1 MISIV
6 IDDLGDR
13 WEQDRRVVELP
24 GAVACAFLPESPHTP
39 RLAALAHAAGK
50 EILVHLPMEPETGSG
65 HPLAIR
71 VGETAEVRSRRI
83 ARLLES
89 VPYAT
94 GVNNH
99 QGSRATASRGTMHAV
114 MRQLSLHGTRF
125 FVDSMTSRHSLAY
138 PLARAYG
145 IPATRRH
152 VFLDHERG
160 AEAVRA
166 QFARL
171 IALARRSGGALAIGH
186 PYPETIEVLEQ
197 TLPQLARLGVELV
210 RPSELIRRLERE
222 PPVLPLQLRIST
234 ALTSIHSAGGDLQ
247 RRSALNNRPSAA
259 AARPQLSSGAP
270 AISGPLPAR

>member
-1 MISIV
+1 MRQQLRGMLLAVLSGIVAAPAAAAPLISIV

-13 WEQDRRVVELP
+13 WDQDRRVIELP
-24 GAVACAFLPESPHTP
+24 GAIACAFLPESPHTQ
-39 RLAALAHAAGK
+39 RLASLAHAAGK
-50 EILVHLPMEPETGSG
+50 EILVHLPMEPEAGRG
-65 HPLAIR
+65 HPLALH
-71 VGETAEVRSRRI
+71 VGQPAEDRRRQI
-83 ARLLES
+83 DRLLAS

-125 FVDSMTSRHSLAY
+125 FVDSMTSRHSIAY

-160 AEAVRA
+160 ADAVRT

-171 IALARRSGGALAIGH
+171 VALAKRSGGALAIGH
-186 PYPETIEVLEQ
+186 PYPETIEVLGEA
-197 TLPQLARLGVELV
+197 LPQLTQLGVELV

-222 PPVLPLQLRIST
+222 PPVLPRQLQMST
-234 ALTSIHSAGGDLQ
+234 ALTSARQ
-247 RRSALNNRPSAA
+247 AA
-259 AARPQLSSGAP
+259 AGDFSGGAE
-270 AISGPLPAR
+270 R